1 MYSDRSH
8 LDSFDTQQTWKHHM
22 LHCCIWTIHS
32 ISMRNLHH
40 PQQKTTQHKNNPK
53 RILGGYPTSHLTY
66 PGHNS
71 STYRAK
77 KPRTSFFP
85 ELFFL
90 KSQLAPEDSQACSSI
105 RSRVIVKP
113 TADRYTLVSKKLFY
127 LPPQLSYTFL
137 YIFGQQIQVAAA
149 LCWYAEGVTSFSQR

>member
-1 MYSDRSH
+1 
-8 LDSFDTQQTWKHHM
+8 
-22 LHCCIWTIHS
+22 
-32 ISMRNLHH
+32 MRNLHH
-40 PQQKTTQHKNNPK
+40 PQQNTTDMETSYVALLHLNHPLYLHEKPSPSTTKHNTTQHKNNPK
-53 RILGGYPTSHLTY
+53 RTLGGYPTSHLTY

-85 ELFFL
+85 ELFFF

-149 LCWYAEGVTSFSQR
+149 LC